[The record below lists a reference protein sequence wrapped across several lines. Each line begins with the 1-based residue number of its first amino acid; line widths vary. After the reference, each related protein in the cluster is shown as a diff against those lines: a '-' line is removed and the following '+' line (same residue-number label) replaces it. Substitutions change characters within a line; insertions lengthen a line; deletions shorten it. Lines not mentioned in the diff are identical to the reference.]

1 MNTYTNNSII
11 IPVFVRILFCN
22 IIVIYILVQILL
34 CQFLENG
41 NRYEVDICSVH

>member
-11 IPVFVRILFCN
+11 IPIFVQILFCN
-22 IIVIYILVQILL
+22 IIIIYIVVQILI

-41 NRYEVDICSVH
+41 NRYEVDIFSVH